1 MKKYKALAFFILK
14 VVGIYVLWVIAY
26 ESFLA
31 HDYIDS
37 LLTKSEAFVVCKI
50 FTIAGYSPTTYE
62 FIPPDEAQLWWGTH
76 RLVSIADNCNGL
88 ILFVVFIAFIISFPS
103 DLKHRL
109 YFIPTGLIAIY
120 CFNII
125 RIFAL
130 ALIYIYYPKYL
141 DFNHHYTFKF
151 FVYMDIFLLWM
162 VFVKKYGKHEALIP
176 EE

>member
-37 LLTKSEAFVVCKI
+37 LLTKSEAFIVTKL
-50 FTIAGYSPTTYE
+50 FTLFGYASTTYE
-62 FIPPDEAQLWWGTH
+62 FVPPDSAQLYWGE
-76 RLVSIADNCNGL
+76 RKLINIADNCNGL

-103 DLKHRL
+103 ELKHRL
-109 YFIPTGLIAIY
+109 TFIPTGLVAIY
-120 CFNII
+120 FLNIV

-130 ALIYIYYPKYL
+130 AIIYIYFPTYL

-162 VFVKKYGKHEALIP
+162 FFVKKYGKHQDLIP
-176 EE
+176 E